1 MAKNTTF
8 GKNQIVELIE
18 ILKKEGVSSTSFYE
32 LAQNMDKYF
41 PKHNKTT
48 KQLIIAMRNFSKLF
62 EDACINIYVYREE
75 KQKNTRELVE
85 KALYYIKNDLK
96 KNVITGK
103 ELEEILIEKYKF
115 KIKLNTTFL
124 RYNNV
129 KDIMKEINLS
139 FYTSKKQKDNV
150 LAILKDFSE
159 SNVVQEL
166 KLKNEKIDMPTLY
179 KYLKGEISLTSLY
192 NYSNEIIQM
201 NIPITI
207 NKKIKNANYDEKDI
221 INKIAS
227 NLKEKGINEIFA
239 GEFSKLGYTYSF
251 PNLGY
256 KKISEYKDYIQEI
269 HNIKILSKDLF
280 DEKKLENTL
289 EDNIK
294 YLNKN
299 NNTKISYS
307 KVLPSYHNDDSD
319 IIAIEECEKDLE
331 IFWIEYLNEYLALL
345 SEDRINVTN
354 ELFDKNNKLKINTN
368 NKKIY
373 FLLNEKLH
381 IKDLKLKDIVH
392 LSRKNVLANDKI
404 YGIHRQNMLLGF
416 LIFLYIK
423 KQILFS
429 FEFVY
434 RNMYDSKK
442 VQKELSLFESEFF
455 INKSYQDALKR
466 NILNDKEI
474 KIKRLFYL
482 FCFSLN
488 NFNTKIEAITDEYF
502 NKINMFDATKANLIK
517 KIFNKLGANINIS
530 KDSNQFTS
538 DYYFYMKN
546 KNYQDFITICNEHMN
561 RKVKLNQTSIPKTY
575 NKSTSSKIVS
585 FLEFVDKFHTNLILN
600 KDNLTKL
607 FDYPNSKI
615 YTYQEYIDSLEISDN
630 TKSSKISI
638 FLEIFS
644 NTLGYESV
652 FTKGKLP
659 NYNTSVPSKREAIED
674 EEIIYKIDDIVTK
687 RPPKSNYFNNHKVS
701 VDTSWWEHF
710 DKVVPFEPLIIKLNL
725 RIPTRGAS
733 LRLID
738 RDSLLVIGNR
748 GNIKGFHFVSDKNK
762 KRKEPF
768 IVPNIWKSELSFL
781 INLIEY
787 NKAFFPFLKKH
798 YPDDITLK
806 NGILPLFPNSDGT
819 GAYTES
825 QHMLYWTK
833 VLIQAQMEFNHENKN
848 KFLVYSKE
856 VDLPTTQEG
865 IDNLTIGEINTFK
878 KKYDIH
884 SLRHTGITRNIKA
897 GMPLELV
904 RMLSGHSGF
913 NTILTIYY
921 HIKQE
926 ELVNNWLKTHNIDI
940 TEDINMHETSQLFI
954 KKELLKDEIK
964 TKNPEVLLKILNNYN
979 FFNPQ
984 NRDLAFKDG
993 ITLAKIAESE
1003 PTYWKPLRIGICTKT
1018 QCPSEIIGRC
1028 SLCPYFI
1035 TNYMFT
1041 QEIGLEMQLSMAR
1054 VKKYS
1059 EMIIKNREDGNNFN
1073 NSKLKQQMNNEIEDF
1088 TAWLEIL
1095 SLANSSYNDSQYNL
1109 NKVKNHTSLISYSN
1123 QTEDSIFA
1131 LIPSLNIEHGYLEIL
1146 SETYKR
1152 KIYDNETVVD
1162 ITNIMA
1168 NKIIKYT
1175 INNNSYTD
1183 IEDLNNEEIIKWF
1196 LPTYKKISNNW
1207 QTNEKSKQELEN
1219 LLKLLENKKIK
1230 LEYKNENPLLAK

>member
-1 MAKNTTF
+1 MVKNTTF
-8 GKNQIVELIE
+8 GKKQIVELIG

-41 PKHNKTT
+41 PKHNKST
-48 KQLIIAMRNFSKLF
+48 KQLIIVMRNLSKLF
-62 EDACINIYVYREE
+62 EDANIDIYVYRDNNH
-75 KQKNTRELVE
+75 KKGKELVS
-85 KALYYIKNDLK
+85 KALNYIKNELQKDI
-96 KNVITGK
+96 ITGN
-103 ELEEILIEKYKF
+103 ELQQILLEKYNF
-115 KIKLNTTFL
+115 KLHINSTFL
-124 RYNNV
+124 KHYNV
-129 KDIMKEINLS
+129 KEMMDKLSLS
-139 FYTSKKQKDNV
+139 FNTNDKQKMKK
-150 LAILKDFSE
+150 LTILENFSK
-159 SNVVQEL
+159 SKVVQEL
-166 KLKNEKIDMPTLY
+166 NLKNEKIDIPTLY
-179 KYLKGEISLTSLY
+179 KYLNEEISIASLY
-192 NYSNEIIQM
+192 NNSNEIIKM
-201 NIPITI
+201 NIPITF

-227 NLKEKGINEIFA
+227 NLKEKGIHEIFA
-239 GEFSKLGYTYSF
+239 GEFSKLGYKYSF
-251 PNLGY
+251 PNLRY
-256 KKISEYKDYIQEI
+256 KKILEYKDYIQEI

-299 NNTKISYS
+299 NNTKISYV
-307 KVLPSYHNDDSD
+307 KVLPLYHNDDSD
-319 IIAIEECEKDLE
+319 IIAVEECEKDLE

-354 ELFDKNNKLKINTN
+354 ELFDKNNNLKINTD

-373 FLLNEKLH
+373 FLLAENLH
-381 IKDLKLKDIVH
+381 IKNLKLKDIVH
-392 LSRKNVLANDKI
+392 LSRKNILSSDKT
-404 YGIHRQNMLLGF
+404 YGIHRQNMFLGF

-455 INKSYQDALKR
+455 INKSYQNALKR

-517 KIFNKLGANINIS
+517 KIFNKLGANINIF
-530 KDSNQFTS
+530 KDTNQFTS

-615 YTYQEYIDSLEISDN
+615 YTYQEYINSLEISDS

-644 NTLGYESV
+644 NTLGYENV

-659 NYNTSVPSKREAIED
+659 NYNTSVSSKRKAIED
-674 EEIIYKIDDIVTK
+674 EEIIYKIDDIVTN

-701 VDTSWWEHF
+701 IDTSWWKHF
-710 DKVVPFEPLIIKLNL
+710 DRVVPFEPLIIKLHL

-738 RDSLLVIGNR
+738 RDSLLVIGDR

-798 YPDDITLK
+798 YPDDTTLK

-833 VLIQAQMEFNHENKN
+833 VLIQAQMEFNQENKN
-848 KFLVYSKE
+848 KFLIYSKE
-856 VDLPTTQEG
+856 VDLPKTQEEL
-865 IDNLTIGEINTFK
+865 DNLTIGKITAFGKN
-878 KKYDIH
+878 YDLH

-921 HIKQE
+921 HINQE

-984 NRDLAFKDG
+984 NRDLTFEDEV
-993 ITLAKIAESE
+993 TLAKISKSE
-1003 PTYWKPLRIGICTKT
+1003 PIYWKPLRTGICTKT
-1018 QCPSEIIGRC
+1018 QCPSQIIGRC

-1109 NKVKNHTSLISYSN
+1109 NKVKNDTSLISYSN

-1175 INNNSYTD
+1175 INNNSYTE

-1196 LPTYKKISNNW
+1196 LPTYQKISINW
-1207 QTNEKSKQELEN
+1207 QTNEKNKQELEN
-1219 LLKLLENKKIK
+1219 LLKLLENKKLK
-1230 LEYKNENPLLAK
+1230 LEYKNENPILTK

>member
-8 GKNQIVELIE
+8 GKKQIVELIE

-41 PKHNKTT
+41 PEHNKTT
-48 KQLIIAMRNFSKLF
+48 KQLIIAMRNLSKLF
-62 EDACINIYVYREE
+62 KDANIDIYVYRENNH
-75 KQKNTRELVE
+75 KRGKELVA
-85 KALYYIKNDLK
+85 KALNYIKNELQKDI
-96 KNVITGK
+96 ITGK
-103 ELEEILIEKYKF
+103 ELQQIVLEKYNF
-115 KIKLNTTFL
+115 KLHINSTFL
-124 RYNNV
+124 KHYNV
-129 KDIMKEINLS
+129 KEMMDKLSLS
-139 FYTSKKQKDNV
+139 FNTNDKQKKKK
-150 LAILKDFSE
+150 LTILESFSK
-159 SNVVQEL
+159 SKVVQEL
-166 KLKNEKIDMPTLY
+166 NLKNEKIDIPTLH
-179 KYLKGEISLTSLY
+179 KYLKEKVSIASLY
-192 NYSNEIIQM
+192 NYSNEIIKM
-201 NIPITI
+201 NIPITL

-227 NLKEKGINEIFA
+227 NLKEKGIHEIFA
-239 GEFSKLGYTYSF
+239 GEFSKLGYQYSF

-256 KKISEYKDYIQEI
+256 KKILEYRNYIQEI

-280 DEKKLENTL
+280 DEKKLENTF

-299 NNTKISYS
+299 NNTKISYV
-307 KVLPSYHNDDSD
+307 KDLPLYHNDDSD
-319 IIAIEECEKDLE
+319 IIAVEECDKDLE
-331 IFWIEYLNEYLALL
+331 IFWIEYLNKYLALL

-423 KQILFS
+423 KQIILS
-429 FEFVY
+429 FELVY
-434 RNMYDSKK
+434 NIMYNSKK
-442 VQKELSLFESEFF
+442 VQKELTLFEPEIF
-455 INKSYQDALKR
+455 IYKRYQDALNR

-488 NFNTKIEAITDEYF
+488 NFNIKIETITDEYF
-502 NKINMFDATKANLIK
+502 NKINMFDETKANLIK
-517 KIFNKLGANINIS
+517 KIFNKLGANIKIS
-530 KDSNQFTS
+530 KDTTQFTS
-538 DYYFYMKN
+538 DYYLYMKN
-546 KNYQDFITICNEHMN
+546 KNYQDFITICNEYMH
-561 RKVKLNQTSIPKTY
+561 RKVKLKQTSTPKDY
-575 NKSTSSKIVS
+575 YKSTSSKIVG
-585 FLEFVDKFHTNLILN
+585 FLEFVDKFHPNLILN
-600 KDNLTKL
+600 KDNLIKL

-710 DKVVPFEPLIIKLNL
+710 DKVVPFEPLIIKLHL
-725 RIPTRGAS
+725 RIPTRGSS

-806 NGILPLFPNSDGT
+806 NGIFPLFPNSDGT

-856 VDLPTTQEG
+856 VNLPTTQEG

-926 ELVNNWLKTHNIDI
+926 ELVNNWLKSHNIDI

-964 TKNPEVLLKILNNYN
+964 TKNPEELLKILNNYN

-1003 PTYWKPLRIGICTKT
+1003 PTYWKPLRTGICTKT

-1109 NKVKNHTSLISYSN
+1109 NKVKNDTSLISYSN

-1175 INNNSYTD
+1175 INNNSYTE

-1196 LPTYKKISNNW
+1196 LPTYQKISINW
-1207 QTNEKSKQELEN
+1207 QTNKKNKQELEN
-1219 LLKLLENKKIK
+1219 LLKLLENKKLK
-1230 LEYKNENPLLAK
+1230 LEYKNENPILTK